1 MRVVYS
7 DRHLRH
13 QPPQI
18 VARGRPQDHPEVA
31 RRGEELLGAARRDG
45 HAIVAPAAYGA
56 GPRAAVHT
64 PEYLDFLERA
74 FREWQALPDPTPAVQ
89 AHAYPNRRMQSRPSG
104 IIGLAGWH
112 MATNSCPIVE
122 GTWEASCAA
131 ADVAVHAAQ
140 IVLDG
145 APAAYALCRPPGHH
159 AFADLA
165 GGFCYLNNAAIAA
178 QYLRRRLDRV
188 AILDIDVHH
197 GNGTQGIFYE
207 RSDVFFVS
215 IHGDPSDFFPFFA
228 GYAEERGAGT
238 GQGYNL
244 NLPLPGGTGDR
255 AYLEALDHALAAIRR
270 FAPDALLVSLGFDA
284 YAQDP
289 LGILKVT
296 TAGFGEIARRIAMLG
311 LPTVLVQEGGYD
323 VDALGANLSAFLS
336 GFEQGRPSA
345 E

>member
-1 MRVVYS
+1 VDVGAADPSWRTARDADVFPGLAPSARGLGAADHGADRGRGLLHQQQHLRSLYDVLLRPDRLQHGEAGIPLGAGCARADPRTHGGDQSPLVAADRARRLEYPRRAQHLTDHHRYDGAGAVLSVAAPVAGPARRAGGESRRGAGRVRRMRVVYS
-7 DRHLRH
+7 GRPLRH

-197 GNGTQGIFYE
+197 
-207 RSDVFFVS
+207 
-215 IHGDPSDFFPFFA
+215 
-228 GYAEERGAGT
+228 
-238 GQGYNL
+238 
-244 NLPLPGGTGDR
+244 
-255 AYLEALDHALAAIRR
+255 
-270 FAPDALLVSLGFDA
+270 
-284 YAQDP
+284 
-289 LGILKVT
+289 
-296 TAGFGEIARRIAMLG
+296 
-311 LPTVLVQEGGYD
+311 
-323 VDALGANLSAFLS
+323 
-336 GFEQGRPSA
+336 
-345 E
+345 